1 MDTNSKPSTIAVV
14 GASGNIGSRVVAGL
28 ASRGKQVRAI
38 TRQDMPGRDGVEVH
52 PADLTN
58 VEDAV
63 SALEG
68 VSAVYLTPPEGGDDP
83 EGLELA
89 VSNNVI
95 EAAAKHA
102 VEHVVMHTAVNA
114 DRGDTGARVLDNKT
128 TIEHALADSGLGYTI
143 LRPAWFMQNLWAA
156 RDYLQNGVVSLPWDG
171 DMVWAATDINDIVD
185 AAIRFLD
192 QGPANRGFDIHVPGG
207 ITGQQIADAA
217 SAVLGREVT
226 FQPAGVSTQAY
237 CESFP
242 LSKPHQEMYAELFD
256 YFKSTTYLG
265 DPQPITEALPGF
277 RIHSLEDFLRHELF
291 ADN

>member
-1 MDTNSKPSTIAVV
+1 MGTIAVV

-28 ASRGKQVRAI
+28 ASKGQQVRAI
-38 TRQDMPGRDGVEVH
+38 TRTPNPGQDGVEVH
-52 PADLTN
+52 AADLTN
-58 VEDAV
+58 IDEAV
-63 SALEG
+63 AALEG

-95 EAAAKHA
+95 EAAKKHV

-128 TIEHALADSGLGYTI
+128 TIERGLADSGLGYTI

-207 ITGQQIADAA
+207 ITGNQIAAEA
-217 SAVLGREVT
+217 STVLGREVAY
-226 FQPAGVSTQAY
+226 QPAGVSTQDY
-237 CESFP
+237 CGTFP

-277 RIHSLEDFLRHELF
+277 RIRGLEDFLRHELF

>member
-1 MDTNSKPSTIAVV
+1 MGTIAVV

-28 ASRGKQVRAI
+28 ASGGKQVRAI
-38 TRQDMPGRDGVEVH
+38 TRTPNAGHDGVEVH
-52 PADLTN
+52 AADLTN
-58 VEDAV
+58 LDDAV
-63 SALEG
+63 AALAG
-68 VSAVYLTPPEGGDDP
+68 ATAVYLTPPESGDDP
-83 EGLELA
+83 TGLELD

-95 EAAAKHA
+95 EAAVKHG
-102 VEHVVMHTAVNA
+102 VDHFVMHTAVRA

-128 TIEHALADSGLGYTI
+128 SIEHALAGSGLGYTI

-171 DMVWAATDINDIVD
+171 DMVWAGTDINDIVE

-207 ITGQQIADAA
+207 ITGNQIAAAA
-217 SAVLGREVT
+217 SAVLGREVAY
-226 FQPAGVSTQAY
+226 QPAGVSTQDY
-237 CESFP
+237 CASFP

-256 YFKSTTYLG
+256 YFISTTYLG

-277 RIHSLEDFLRHELF
+277 RIRGLEDFLRQELF
-291 ADN
+291 AGN